1 MDRTVVCINCNPNN
15 QKINPVNLKIDKI
28 KNKQSK
34 FFNKLMEV
42 EFNQKIG
49 LINEESEING
59 QEENIL
65 WMLLS
70 SYYLNFFPEA
80 SKGQD
85 INFIQDEIKIPNNI
99 VPSQLNSGD
108 EGKEIE
114 EKIWFLLKKIIS
126 DYKTNKDIDDKFNQL
141 LDIFGVE
148 DVEKTALKEKFIEIV
163 QKESPEFLKEMN
175 REKSE
180 RDGPV
185 EITPGY
191 HNKLELTDSNN
202 KNNAIK
208 VLKEILPGS
217 SNYIK
222 ILSKDLSIKES
233 AVLPALSKEDI
244 GIINNPLEPV
254 KKDEIFIKG
263 EKDKIDSNFFEELV
277 EKISVIAK
285 DKSKELH
292 IRLKPDHL
300 GEMIIKIINEE
311 KNLKAQIF
319 VENPFVRKDLE
330 AGLNNLKSQIVKQGF
345 EDVNIELVNVKN
357 EMGFYNDFSGRER
370 DWFYKSTKQKNN
382 FKIEDT
388 KEPFD
393 VAEISKGSKNM
404 YFWSLNQSNIDY
416 FV

>member
-1 MDRTVVCINCNPNN
+1 MDKTVVCINCNPNK
-15 QKINPVNLKIDKI
+15 QKINPVSLKIDKI
-28 KNKQSK
+28 KSNNSK

-42 EFNQKIG
+42 ELKQKIG

-85 INFIQDEIKIPNNI
+85 INIIQDEVKIPENI
-99 VPSQLNSGD
+99 THLQLNSED

-114 EKIWFLLKKIIS
+114 EKIWLLLKDIIS
-126 DYKTNKDIDDKFNQL
+126 DCKTKKDFDEKFNRF
-141 LDIFGVE
+141 LDILGVE
-148 DVEKTALKEKFIEIV
+148 DVEKAAIKEKFNEYV
-163 QKESPEFLKEMN
+163 HKESLGFLEKMS

-191 HNKLELTDSNN
+191 HDKLEFTDSSD
-202 KNNAIK
+202 KNNVIK
-208 VLKEILPGS
+208 ILKEIFPGS
-217 SNYIK
+217 SNYRK
-222 ILSKDLSIKES
+222 IFSEDLRIEES
-233 AVLPALSKEDI
+233 TVLPVLSKEDI
-244 GIINNPLEPV
+244 GILTTSLEPV
-254 KKDEIFIKG
+254 NKDEILVRG
-263 EKDKIDSNFFEELV
+263 EKDKIDSNFFEELI

-300 GEMIIKIINEE
+300 GEMIIKVINEE

-330 AGLNNLKSQIVKQGF
+330 AGLNNLKSQIVKRGF
-345 EDVNIELVNVKN
+345 EDVNIELVNIKN
-357 EMGFYNDFSGRER
+357 EMGFYNDFSGRGR
-370 DWFYKSTKQKNN
+370 DWFYKATKHKNN

-393 VAEISKGSKNM
+393 VTGITKGSKNL
-404 YFWSLNQSNIDY
+404 YFWSLSQSNIDY